1 MIKMGKLTI
10 GQLMTVGCL
19 LLSIEAENILGGNGS
34 TDTTQFRMVGDE
46 VRCRV
51 NCKSPGAN
59 YLRSKDSLV
68 KKKDDDI
75 QSLGDFHLDTKEEET
90 EVMRGRKERRRQK
103 RKRRKKSGQGR
114 KRKRGEHAGGRR
126 RRRRRKKHLRE
137 EEPFERGE
145 MKKRER
151 MRRRRRLY
159 EEQKEFQ
166 R

>member
-1 MIKMGKLTI
+1 MGKFTI
-10 GQLMTVGCL
+10 GQLMTVGYL
-19 LLSIEAENILGGNGS
+19 LLSIEAENNLGNAS
-34 TDTTQFRMVGDE
+34 TETTQFQMIGGE
-46 VRCRV
+46 VRYRV

-59 YLRSKDSLV
+59 NLRSKDSLV

-75 QSLGDFHLDTKEEET
+75 QNLGDFHLDTKEEET
-90 EVMRGRKERRRQK
+90 EVMRGRKERRRRK

-114 KRKRGEHAGGRR
+114 KRKRGEHAGGKR